1 MLLPPVSGA
10 NILITQDIEGKKI
23 RIGENKKGK
32 SIDISGVEGNRR
44 MTGVKDGIADNDAV
58 NLKQLKAHHRAI
70 KKLDNRIDQVKNKL
84 TAGIASSIAMAGIP
98 QALMPL
104 IPVYSVRRLR
114 ATVMD
119 RQLLSASLKFL
130 KAGSG

>member
-1 MLLPPVSGA
+1 
-10 NILITQDIEGKKI
+10 
-23 RIGENKKGK
+23 
-32 SIDISGVEGNRR
+32 